1 MSLNDFIRT
10 AASQATLFT
19 RVQND
24 SFQIPSNYASSQR
37 HQQGSL
43 VAPAIDRD
51 AIEIDRDV
59 FIHEDTIRAERDQ
72 TVLDAIAGLRAADDA
87 YGPGDGYFG
96 QPLKAV
102 RVELS
107 SLDSVQF
114 TASVQR
120 LIAGG
125 YLQSSRHN
133 PDLVWIT
140 KSGWL
145 RWSDWNPED
154 AYLLR
159 YEDSTD

>member
-1 MSLNDFIRT
+1 MSLNDFLST
-10 AASQATLFT
+10 ASSHATLFT

-24 SFQIPSNYASSQR
+24 SLQLPGNYAVSQR
-37 HQQGSL
+37 SQQDSL

-51 AIEIDRDV
+51 AIEFSRDDAV
-59 FIHEDTIRAERDQ
+59 RAARDQ
-72 TVLDAIAGLRAADDA
+72 TVLDAIASLRAADDA

-102 RVELS
+102 RLELP
-107 SLDSVQF
+107 SLDAAQVA
-114 TASVQR
+114 ASVQR
-120 LIAGG
+120 LIASGH
-125 YLQSSRHN
+125 LQGSRHN

-159 YEDSTD
+159 YEDSAD